1 MKLVYYICGAAIV
14 ITAIVIAWKWYRGDE
29 RLAAS
34 RRLAAGILHPSS
46 FVIHQDEWV
55 TNAVATNMFCAL
67 SVRAFAPYKSEAF
80 KELDGLGA
88 VVLEFGPVKSH
99 FSISL
104 SKSNVV
110 AKLRDGS
117 SAKLKAFRPIHMDS
131 DQHTIRSNGSQRRE
145 MVEATS
151 RIGSFSTDY
160 GFLTL
165 GFDDDSVFFLEGSGE
180 KTMTLGLIVD
190 AAFTNIQTI
199 AVFERTLTE

>member
-1 MKLVYYICGAAIV
+1 MKLIYYICGAALV
-14 ITAIVIAWKWYRGDE
+14 ITLGVIGWKWYHGDE

-46 FVIHQDEWV
+46 FVIHQDEWI

-67 SVRAFAPYKSEAF
+67 NVRAFAPYQSEAF

-88 VVLEFGPVKSH
+88 VVVEFGPVKAR
-99 FSISL
+99 FSLSL

-117 SAKLKAFRPIHMDS
+117 SAELKAFRPIRMDS
-131 DQHTIRSNGSQRRE
+131 DQQTIRSSGSKRRE
-145 MVEATS
+145 MVDATS
-151 RIGSFSTDY
+151 RIGPFSTDY

-165 GFDDDSVFFLEGSGE
+165 GFDNDSVFSLEGSGE
-180 KTMTLGLIVD
+180 KTITLGLIVD